1 MEWEDY
7 LIMPRDFEIPICK
20 ELELV
25 SSASA
30 KLKREYERTL
40 GIPLSVFDALK
51 RQDSVMDQIRSA
63 MVLPS
68 LRYPET
74 IQMATLASFGKEM
87 QAAKLASSFVTS
99 LAETVARERILQ
111 NSVGLALARQATI
124 SKSVYAEL
132 DRINGITHHL
142 REMSG
147 LSVMSQIA
155 GQGSVFS
162 EMVGLKSLEAALKGI
177 PAWMK
182 PLSALQ
188 AVQPSWEIASSLG
201 AVGIG
206 RPTLIQD
213 VIGSLHVER
222 HKTISF
228 EAVVQMMEVADE
240 ADDEIAER
248 VLQLLRIYAGLFIEL
263 LAETK
268 DWVKRQ
274 GLMAMLMLFLGTYTA
289 LEGRWTRIDA
299 DVQKDLAIKQDSNAH
314 SEIAER
320 DKELKKALAQFKQEH
335 EKDRNLRV
343 LVRSAPLLM
352 TPEADGKIMRQL
364 HPDDLVRVL
373 DVKDGWAHVEVFQY
387 SSEQLINGWIN
398 RRVLRVR

>member
-1 MEWEDY
+1 
-7 LIMPRDFEIPICK
+7 MPRDFEIPICK

>member
-1 MEWEDY
+1 
-7 LIMPRDFEIPICK
+7 MPRDFEIPICK

-51 RQDSVMDQIRSA
+51 RQDSVMDQIRNA

>member
-1 MEWEDY
+1 
-7 LIMPRDFEIPICK
+7 MPRDIEIPICK

>member
-1 MEWEDY
+1 
-7 LIMPRDFEIPICK
+7 
-20 ELELV
+20 
-25 SSASA
+25 
-30 KLKREYERTL
+30 
-40 GIPLSVFDALK
+40 
-51 RQDSVMDQIRSA
+51 

>member
-1 MEWEDY
+1 VRSDIESS
-7 LIMPRDFEIPICK
+7 IFK

-30 KLKREYERTL
+30 MLKREYERTL

-51 RQDSVMDQIRSA
+51 RQDSVMDQIRNA
-63 MVLPS
+63 MALPS
-68 LRYPET
+68 SRYLET
-74 IQMATLASFGKEM
+74 IQMTTLASFDKEM

-99 LAETVARERILQ
+99 LAETAARESILQ

-124 SKSVYAEL
+124 SGSVYAEL

-162 EMVGLKSLEAALKGI
+162 AMEGMKGLEAALKGI

-222 HKTISF
+222 HETISF

-240 ADDEIAER
+240 ADDEVAER
-248 VLQLLRIYAGLFIEL
+248 VLQLLRTYAGLFIEL

-289 LEGRWTRIDA
+289 LEGRRARIDA

-320 DKELKKALAQFKQEH
+320 NEELKKALAQFKQEH

-343 LVRSAPLLM
+343 LVRSAPLRM

-364 HPDDLVRVL
+364 YPDDLVRVL

-387 SSEQLINGWIN
+387 NSEQLINGWIN
-398 RRVLRVR
+398 RRVLRVRQ

>member
-1 MEWEDY
+1 
-7 LIMPRDFEIPICK
+7 
-20 ELELV
+20 
-25 SSASA
+25 
-30 KLKREYERTL
+30 
-40 GIPLSVFDALK
+40 
-51 RQDSVMDQIRSA
+51 
-63 MVLPS
+63 
-68 LRYPET
+68 
-74 IQMATLASFGKEM
+74 
-87 QAAKLASSFVTS
+87 
-99 LAETVARERILQ
+99 
-111 NSVGLALARQATI
+111 
-124 SKSVYAEL
+124 
-132 DRINGITHHL
+132 
-142 REMSG
+142 
-147 LSVMSQIA
+147 
-155 GQGSVFS
+155 
-162 EMVGLKSLEAALKGI
+162 
-177 PAWMK
+177 MK

-222 HKTISF
+222 HETISF

-289 LEGRWTRIDA
+289 LEGRRARIDA

-320 DKELKKALAQFKQEH
+320 NEELKKALAQFKQEH

-343 LVRSAPLLM
+343 LVRSAPLRM

-364 HPDDLVRVL
+364 YPDDLVRVL
-373 DVKDGWAHVEVFQY
+373 DVKDGWAQVEVFQY
-387 SSEQLINGWIN
+387 NSEQLINGWIN
-398 RRVLRVR
+398 RRVLRVRQ